1 MQDDARYAEAYS
13 RNRVAKGYGSLRI
26 TRELC
31 ERGVAGALAEQVLV
45 TMDIDW
51 EEHIRA
57 VRRKKYGLQAP
68 ASFRE
73 QAQQSRFLQY
83 RGFTSEQIRM
93 AFSNS
98 E

>member
-13 RNRVAKGYGSLRI
+13 RNRAAKGYGSLRI

-31 ERGVAGALAEQVLV
+31 ERGVAGELAEQVLV

-51 EEHIRA
+51 EERIRA
-57 VRRKKYGLQAP
+57 VRRKKYGLPAP

-93 AFSNS
+93 AFSDS